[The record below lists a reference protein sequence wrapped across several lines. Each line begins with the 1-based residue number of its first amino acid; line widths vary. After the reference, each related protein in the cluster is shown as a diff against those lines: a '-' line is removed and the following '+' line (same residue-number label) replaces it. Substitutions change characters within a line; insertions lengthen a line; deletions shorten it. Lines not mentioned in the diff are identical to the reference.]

1 MEYREAATASLITD
15 FEPRKSIVAEVV
27 ADSNDEDNIY
37 QETPYSKPEK
47 KKLANDN

>member
-27 ADSNDEDNIY
+27 ADSNDEDNILRHKI
-37 QETPYSKPEK
+37 TVI
-47 KKLANDN
+47 KKLPS